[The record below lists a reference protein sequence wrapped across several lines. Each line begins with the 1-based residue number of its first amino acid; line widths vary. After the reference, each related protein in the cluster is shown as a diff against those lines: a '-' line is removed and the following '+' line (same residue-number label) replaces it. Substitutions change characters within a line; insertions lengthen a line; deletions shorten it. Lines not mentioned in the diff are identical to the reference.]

1 MQFEF
6 ISREEYR
13 SKNETSFRKLKTTI
27 CFYLIPEGGTNS
39 LAIKGCQ
46 EILTLKMLNLIIF
59 VAP

>member
-6 ISREEYR
+6 ISREAYR
-13 SKNETSFRKLKTTI
+13 SKKRNVFLENLKQQFG
-27 CFYLIPEGGTNS
+27 FYLIPEGGTNS

-46 EILTLKMLNLIIF
+46 EILTRKMNLIIF